1 MLQLSG
7 LSKSYGEV
15 KAMDAVSLG
24 VEGGR
29 MLGFIGPNGAGKTT
43 TMRVIFGLVLPEA
56 GHATWRGAPIDSDA
70 RKRFGYMPEQR
81 GLYPR
86 MRVGDHLRY
95 IARLHG
101 LSRAQASSSVSTW
114 LSRFGLADRER
125 DKVEQLSHGNQQRI
139 QLAAALVHAPDL
151 LVLDEPFSGLDPNGV
166 DEMTEILNEQVG
178 RGASVLFSSHQL
190 ELVEGVC
197 EDVAIIRDGRI
208 VLHGGV
214 AALTEASPFRRVEV
228 GGDLPADWYRACE
241 GVEQASV
248 RKGRTILLVSRAVE
262 PAAVLRV
269 AESSGRVRHFS
280 YTPPS
285 LSDLFRESVR

>member
-1 MLQLSG
+1 MLE
-7 LSKSYGEV
+7 LSKSYGAV
-15 KAMDAVSLG
+15 RAMDRVTLDVG
-24 VEGGR
+24 RGR

-43 TMRVIFGLVLPEA
+43 TMRVLFGLVLPESGSA
-56 GHATWRGAPIDSDA
+56 AWNGRPIDSHV

-101 LSRAQASSSVSTW
+101 LDRRSATTAVDAW
-114 LSRFGLADRER
+114 LKRFGLADRAD

-139 QLAAALVHAPDL
+139 QLAAALVHGPDL

-166 DEMTEILNEQVG
+166 DEMTEILHEQTA

-208 VLHGGV
+208 VLHGDV
-214 AALTEASPFRRVEV
+214 TDLTEASPLRRVEV
-228 GGDLPADWYRACE
+228 GGDLPAGWYRALT
-241 GVEQASV
+241 GVEQA
-248 RKGRTILLVSRAVE
+248 RPRNGRTILLVDRRVE
-262 PAAVLRV
+262 PSDVLAA
-269 AESSGRVRHFS
+269 AEAAGRVRHFS

-285 LSDLFRESVR
+285 LTDLFRESVR